1 MDYDASLEPDES
13 LGATLGRLR
22 RAKGLSGRQLGD
34 MVGMSQPKVSRLE
47 NNVGLPDPDDVARV
61 ARALNA
67 DEDTVLR
74 LRERAARLH
83 NRMTD
88 WRQQPV
94 GLARRQVDVGRVEEV
109 ARVFRVFQPTVII
122 GLLQTSDYARSVL
135 TSYQR
140 FTAGED
146 VGVSPALVAEAVSER
161 LKRQV
166 VLLNPN
172 KTFHFVMA
180 ETVLSNRIG
189 SPEEMPAQIRRLRE
203 VARQDNVTLGIVPS
217 EKTWAL
223 PPYHGFELLDD
234 RSVMVDLLNTGLTS
248 HGDSDL
254 RLYRE
259 VFDAFEEQA
268 VLDIDS
274 ILDHYQNKYLELA
287 RPGKRS

>member
-1 MDYDASLEPDES
+1 MTHDAPLEPDES

-22 RAKGLSGRQLGD
+22 RARGLSGRQLGD

-47 NNVGLPDPDDVARV
+47 NNVGLPNPDDVARV

-67 DEDTVLR
+67 DDDTVVKLT
-74 LRERAARLH
+74 ERAARLH

-109 ARVFRVFQPTVII
+109 TRVFRIFQPTVII

-140 FTAGED
+140 FTAVED
-146 VGVSPALVAEAVSER
+146 VEVSPALVARAVSER

-166 VLLNPN
+166 VLSDPD

-203 VARQDNVTLGIVPS
+203 VARQENVTLSIVPS
-217 EKTWAL
+217 DKTWTL
-223 PPYHGFELLDD
+223 PPYHGFELLDQ

-248 HGDSDL
+248 HGESDI

-259 VFDAFEEQA
+259 VFDAFERQA
-268 VLDIDS
+268 VSNIDH
-274 ILDHYQNKYLELA
+274 ILDHYQSRYLELS
-287 RPGKRS
+287 RPGPRP